1 MLSVS
6 LLSELQFTETIR
18 GVGEGLVKGLMEMA
32 GWRKRN
38 AVRRFEG
45 FGGERE
51 VGLCRILMGLMVDMT
66 GDGI

>member
-6 LLSELQFTETIR
+6 LFSELQFTEKIG
-18 GVGEGLVKGLMEMA
+18 GVGEGLVKGLMDIA
-32 GWRKRN
+32 GRRKRN
-38 AVRRFEG
+38 VVRRFEG

-51 VGLCRILMGLMVDMT
+51 VGLCRILMVLMVDMT